1 MHGINPV
8 DPGRDID
15 WGKTSGDYSV
25 YRPGPP
31 DSFYE
36 RLKVLGVGLPKQRI
50 LDFGTG
56 TGVLARR
63 FAQQGSE
70 VCGID
75 ISEGQIAAA
84 KKLAEESKLS
94 VSFQVSPAEKTPFDD
109 HTFDVIT
116 ANQCWLYFDK
126 AKTIAEVRR
135 LLKPGGVLMTSHY
148 SWMPRLDEVARKMEE
163 LVLQHNPQWTANDWN
178 GNIPAQPDWTL
189 KDFNVKAMFYYD
201 YPVPF
206 THESWRGR
214 VRACRGVGAG
224 LDAEAV
230 QKFDEAHAAL
240 LKKMVPNE
248 FTVLHRI
255 DAHLFVFKNES

>member
-1 MHGINPV
+1 MHGISPV
-8 DPGRDID
+8 DPGREID
-15 WGKTSGDYSV
+15 WGKTTEDYSLF
-25 YRPGPP
+25 RPGPP
-31 DSFYE
+31 DGFYE
-36 RLKVLGVGLPKQRI
+36 RLKVMGVGLPQQKI

-84 KKLAEESKLS
+84 KKLAEESRLNI
-94 VSFQVSPAEKTPFDD
+94 SFQVSPAEKTPFADQS
-109 HTFDVIT
+109 FDVVT

-178 GNIPAQPDWTL
+178 GNIPAQPDWTA

-224 LDAEAV
+224 LDPDAV
-230 QKFDEAHAAL
+230 KKFDEAHCEM
-240 LKKMVPNE
+240 LKRLVPNE

-255 DAHLFVFKNES
+255 DAHFFVFKS